1 MCASLQLLSMHGN
14 HNMQLRRTSQT
25 TQLWL
30 TTPKLLP
37 EDQTPLSSSR
47 PQHPPCFAC
56 PISSPSS
63 KAEPISRPTHRVLG
77 PAPLLQFYIWNGSY
91 LQSTPHAQSALSL
104 LIHLSNSNPST
115 GQGWWLSSLRDRSGN
130 SRATSGSSPA
140 SYSDIPWEFTLGGE
154 ETSRQTL

>member
-1 MCASLQLLSMHGN
+1 MCANLQLLSMHGN
-14 HNMQLRRTSQT
+14 HNTQLRRTSQT
-25 TQLWL
+25 IRLWL
-30 TTPKLLP
+30 TIPKLPL
-37 EDQTPLSSSR
+37 EDPTPLSSSR
-47 PQHPPCFAC
+47 PLLPLCFAC
-56 PISSPSS
+56 PTSSPSS

-91 LQSTPHAQSALSL
+91 LRSTPHVQSALSS

-154 ETSRQTL
+154 ETSRPTL